1 MGGSQR
7 FNIQFAFL
15 WGQLISP
22 EQHLLLLYNCNS
34 FLKVFYL
41 FLMCWVFISAQAF
54 SSCGDGE
61 LLAGRGVEVQSFSLW
76 WLLWP
81 STGSGHVSVSSCGT
95 GTQLLRSAEGLPR
108 PGTALVCPAPR
119 GPFPTTRPP
128 EKPQNSVFL
137 SLPSGKQAPL
147 SAFISQAYFIH
158 LFLCFLQSTLA
169 PS

>member
-54 SSCGDGE
+54 LVVVTGTTRWQRSGSAE
-61 LLAGRGVEVQSFSLW
+61 LLTVVASVAEHRLRARERQQLRNRGTAAPQRGGS
-76 WLLWP
+76 P
-81 STGSGHVSVSSCGT
+81 QARDSTGVPCT
-95 GTQLLRSAEGLPR
+95 AR
-108 PGTALVCPAPR
+108 PVP
-119 GPFPTTRPP
+119 
-128 EKPQNSVFL
+128 N
-137 SLPSGKQAPL
+137 
-147 SAFISQAYFIH
+147 H
-158 LFLCFLQSTLA
+158 
-169 PS
+169 

>member
-15 WGQLISP
+15 WGQFLSP

-41 FLMCWVFISAQAF
+41 FLMCWVFISAQVF

-61 LLAGRGVEVQSFSLW
+61 PLAGRGVDAHSFSLW

-81 STGSGHVSVSSCGT
+81 STGSRARERQ
-95 GTQLLRSAEGLPR
+95 QLRNR
-108 PGTALVCPAPR
+108 GTAAPQHP
-119 GPFPTTRPP
+119 G
-128 EKPQNSVFL
+128 S
-137 SLPSGKQAPL
+137 
-147 SAFISQAYFIH
+147 SQARD
-158 LFLCFLQSTLA
+158 STGVPCTA
-169 PS
+169 RPVPNH